1 MSSENRRIHCDGCG
15 ATASPEHLR
24 QRLERLELAT
34 RYRPI
39 HLECLVLYPAPPIR
53 VNDSFYR
60 PQARGEERSTEARSF
75 FESIMAAAEVGH
87 GQQKDETA
95 QLIEFQR
102 KGWYVAAC
110 CECPLE
116 ESGIAPQD
124 VAKQFAESLLRRV
137 RLSYKPKRIALA
149 SNLLEPLQE
158 AFASAGFRDFFTLT
172 NCQCD

>member
-1 MSSENRRIHCDGCG
+1 MSSENRGIHCDGCG

-39 HLECLVLYPAPPIR
+39 HLECLVLYPAPPVR
-53 VNDSFYR
+53 LNDSFYR
-60 PQARGEERSTEARSF
+60 LQASSKERGTKAQSF
-75 FESIMAAAEVGH
+75 FESIMAAAEVDH
-87 GQQKDETA
+87 GQQKDEA
-95 QLIEFQR
+95 ALLGEFQR

-124 VAKQFAESLLRRV
+124 VAKQFAETLLRRL

-149 SNLLEPLQE
+149 SKLLEPLRE